1 MLTLHVTR
9 RAGRNAHHVAE
20 AAFKATARALRMAS
34 EPDPRI
40 GNAIPSTKGA
50 L

>member
-1 MLTLHVTR
+1 MRVIG
-9 RAGRNAHHVAE
+9 GRDPHHIVE
-20 AAFKATARALRMAS
+20 AQFKAFARALREAV
-34 EPDPRI
+34 EPDARI